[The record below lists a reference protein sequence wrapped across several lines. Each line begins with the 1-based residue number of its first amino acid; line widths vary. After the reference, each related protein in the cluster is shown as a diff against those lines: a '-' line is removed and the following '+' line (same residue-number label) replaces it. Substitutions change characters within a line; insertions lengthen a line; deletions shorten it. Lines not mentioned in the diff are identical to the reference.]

1 MFRFIHAADI
11 HLDSPLRGLANYE
24 TAPAEVIR
32 NACRRAFEN
41 LVDLAIDKEVSFVL
55 LAGDLYDRDWK
66 DFNTGIFMSRQVGRL
81 DKAGIRVLAVTGNH
95 DAANQITK
103 ALTLPNNMVFFPT
116 SKPRTEELD
125 GLQVAVHGQGFRT
138 RHVNENLASGYPNAL
153 EGMFNIG
160 LLHTS
165 LDGREGHAD
174 YAPCTA
180 QDLRSKGYQYWALGH
195 VHKFEVVERDPWI
208 VFPGCVQGRNIRE
221 TGPKGC
227 VLVTVEDGA
236 VASAEPRYLD
246 VMRWELCTVDIT
258 DVADNA
264 ELLDRTRE
272 AMINVQ
278 SAAEGRPIAMRVRL
292 EGETTANEIAAR
304 PVQVEQQ
311 IRALAAELGDEDLWV
326 EKVQFAASRKLDLAK
341 VLEEDGPLASL
352 LREILTEVEDAGD
365 IDGLGEIV
373 ADIRQKLPLEA
384 VSTEMGLELDSPE
397 CIARLVGEAKE
408 MLVGRLL
415 TGGDV
420 G

>member
-41 LVDLAIDKEVSFVL
+41 LVDLAIDKDVSFVL

-95 DAANQITK
+95 DAANRITK
-103 ALTLPNNMVFFPT
+103 ALALPKNMVFFPT

-125 GLQVAVHGQGFRT
+125 GLQVQVAVHGQGFRT
-138 RHVNENLASGYPNAL
+138 QHVNENLASGFPNAS

-165 LDGREGHAD
+165 LDGREGHD
-174 YAPCTA
+174 VYAPCTA

-195 VHKFEVVERDPWI
+195 VHKFEVVEKDPWI

-227 VLVTVEDGA
+227 VLVTVEDRA
-236 VASAEPRYLD
+236 VTSAEFRELD
-246 VMRWELCTVDIT
+246 VMRWELCTVDLT

-278 SAAEGRPIAMRVRL
+278 SAADCPIAMRVRL
-292 EGETTANEIAAR
+292 EGVTTANEIAAR

-326 EKVQFAASRKLDLAK
+326 EKVRFAVSRKLDLAK

-352 LREILTEVEDAGD
+352 LTEIIA
-365 IDGLGEIV
+365 GEINGQDELV

-384 VSTEMGLELDSPE
+384 VSAETGLDLDNPE
-397 CIARLVGEAKE
+397 YVAGLVRQAKE

-420 G
+420 E

>member
-41 LVDLAIDKEVSFVL
+41 LVDLAIEKDVSFVL
-55 LAGDLYDRDWK
+55 LAGDLYDSDWK
-66 DFNTGIFMSRQVGRL
+66 DYNTGIFMSRQVGRL

-95 DAANQITK
+95 DAANRITK
-103 ALTLPNNMVFFPT
+103 ALALPKNMVFFPA

-125 GLQVAVHGQGFRT
+125 GLRVAVHGQGFRM

-165 LDGREGHAD
+165 LDGREGHD
-174 YAPCTA
+174 VYAPCTA

-227 VLVTVEDGA
+227 VLVTVEDRE
-236 VASAEPRYLD
+236 VSSAEHRELD

-258 DVADNA
+258 GVADNA
-264 ELLDRTRE
+264 ELLDRTRD
-272 AMINVQ
+272 AMISVQ
-278 SAAEGRPIAMRVRL
+278 SGAEGRPVAMRVRL
-292 EGETTANEIAAR
+292 EGVISAHEIGAR
-304 PVQVEQQ
+304 PAQVEQE

-326 EKVQFAASRKLDLAK
+326 EKVRFAASRKLDLTE
-341 VLEEDGPLASL
+341 VLEEGGPLASL
-352 LREILTEVEDAGD
+352 LNEILTEVEDAGAV
-365 IDGLGEIV
+365 DGLVEIV
-373 ADIRQKLPLEA
+373 AEIRQKLPLEA
-384 VSTEMGLELDSPE
+384 VSEKTGLDLENPDYVAGL
-397 CIARLVGEAKE
+397 IREAKE